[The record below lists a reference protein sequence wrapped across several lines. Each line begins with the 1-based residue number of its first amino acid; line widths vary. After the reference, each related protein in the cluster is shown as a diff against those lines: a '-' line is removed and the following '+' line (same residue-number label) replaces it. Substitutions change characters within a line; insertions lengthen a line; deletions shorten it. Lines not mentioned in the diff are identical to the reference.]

1 MDSTKLREA
10 LIEAHVNQRV
20 HLNRMIQGI
29 SKESLK
35 KKVSREERF
44 PDISA
49 IIWHIGGAEV
59 YWFYKAGHSIGP
71 RYGGDDVDVVVSK
84 LEENTAAIQDVLLSC
99 GNDQLKIVPPSSEHG
114 PSVAWILLR
123 TYQHGIYHAGQIAKM
138 RHMMGLPELSDDP
151 EDSWSSAVDSVIE
164 LICNLLSE

>member
-1 MDSTKLREA
+1 
-10 LIEAHVNQRV
+10 
-20 HLNRMIQGI
+20 MIQGI

-35 KKVSREERF
+35 EKVSREERF
-44 PDISA
+44 PDIST
-49 IIWHIGGAEV
+49 IIWHIGSAEV
-59 YWFYKAGHSIGP
+59 YWFFKSGHAISP
-71 RYGGDDVDVVVSK
+71 RYDGNDIDIVISK

-99 GNDQLKIVPPSSEHG
+99 GEEQLEIKPPSSANG
-114 PSVAWILLR
+114 PSVAWALLR

-164 LICNLLSE
+164 LISNLLAE